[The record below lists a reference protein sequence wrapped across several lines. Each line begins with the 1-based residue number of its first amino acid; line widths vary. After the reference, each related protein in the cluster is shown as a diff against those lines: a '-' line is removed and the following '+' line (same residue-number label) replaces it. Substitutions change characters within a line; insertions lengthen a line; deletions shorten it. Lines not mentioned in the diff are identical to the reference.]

1 MGCISTMSELSHN
14 NVIRDNSFAA
24 IALATIVLGYVIFSR
39 NARKGEPISNLPGP
53 ERAFLLGN
61 VKNFPTK
68 AWSDT
73 FKRWREQMG
82 TFSSRKL
89 PLWIHKF
96 SPKLP

>member
-1 MGCISTMSELSHN
+1 MSEIFHN

-24 IALATIVLGYVIFSR
+24 IALATIIVGYYVTSSR
-39 NARKGEPISNLPGP
+39 NARRGEPISNLPGP

-73 FKRWREQMG
+73 FKGWREQMV
-82 TFSSRKL
+82 
-89 PLWIHKF
+89 
-96 SPKLP
+96 